1 MSKNIASHGSFYSFE
16 RNKCKSNW
24 FCFPI
29 FMVFRCLKMF
39 MLLLSFLIYF
49 QYFGSMMLKNC
60 VALPCTCMNQYR
72 SCLYWFNGSPATAAG
87 LTSFNNVFFL
97 HSSLNS
103 GFLSFSWGNKYK
115 LTKQVCFL
123 SSARN
128 KFSLHFYKF
137 LISVAYFISSALF
150 QLYIFVLVYLET
162 FPFAHFIN
170 SALMEQIEL

>member
-1 MSKNIASHGSFYSFE
+1 MSKNMASHGSFYNFE

-39 MLLLSFLIYF
+39 MLLLCFLIYF

-60 VALPCTCMNQYR
+60 VALPSICMNQYR

-103 GFLSFSWGNKYK
+103 GFLSFSWGNEYK
-115 LTKQVCFL
+115 LTKLLVGETTGGGFETLRGDKTHCFISTTISLQTKQKLLKHTL
-123 SSARN
+123 S
-128 KFSLHFYKF
+128 FSLS
-137 LISVAYFISSALF
+137 L
-150 QLYIFVLVYLET
+150 
-162 FPFAHFIN
+162 
-170 SALMEQIEL
+170 